1 MTDSVSVLDTVI
13 VGEGW
18 VTVTDSVIVSETVI
32 VGEG

>member
-1 MTDSVSVLDTVI
+1 MTDGLIVLDTVI
-13 VGEGW
+13 VGEGC